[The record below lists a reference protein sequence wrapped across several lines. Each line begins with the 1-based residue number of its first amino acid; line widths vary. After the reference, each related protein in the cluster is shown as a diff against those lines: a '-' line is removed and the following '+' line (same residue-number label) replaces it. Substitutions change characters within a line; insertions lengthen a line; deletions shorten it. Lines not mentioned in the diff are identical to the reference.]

1 MNHEYVC
8 TCTYRPVEP
17 CIVEIAMSYTE
28 KSVCVAFR
36 DEKVAINGRK
46 SPPTTLTQCYLV

>member
-8 TCTYRPVEP
+8 TCPYRPVEP
-17 CIVEIAMSYTE
+17 CIAEIAMSYTE